1 MLFCF
6 TTSVIAA
13 QDAALDPVEGIV
25 LSLFERKCVT
35 CHGADTQESGLRLDG
50 KQFIALGGEH
60 GPVVRAG
67 KSRESELYQRIT
79 SKNADERMPPESEEP
94 LSADEIEQIK
104 QWIEFPDLW
113 KNLES
118 AGVAI
123 VDKRM
128 DHWAWKP
135 IVRPTIPMIALGPGV
150 TSSVDRFIREKIL
163 VRDCFRRRRPIVVL

>member
-13 QDAALDPVEGIV
+13 QDAAVDPVEGIV

-94 LSADEIEQIK
+94 LSADDGPLGMEANSATHN
-104 QWIEFPDLW
+104 PDDR
-113 KNLES
+113 
-118 AGVAI
+118 AGSGS
-123 VDKRM
+123 D
-128 DHWAWKP
+128 
-135 IVRPTIPMIALGPGV
+135 
-150 TSSVDRFIREKIL
+150 FE
-163 VRDCFRRRRPIVVL
+163 C